1 MEARESQPQGS
12 LVVRPITLDER
23 GRFDATLER
32 SHWLGAGLVGE
43 VMRYVAIEDGEWC
56 ALLGF
61 GSAALCVRS
70 REELLAWSDEQ
81 RHRRL
86 RYLTNNQRFC
96 VLGEHRRPNLAS
108 QVLALTLRR
117 LSGDFEARWGHPVVI
132 VETFTDPSRH
142 RGTCYAA
149 SNFTQLGLTSGYGR
163 RAGRFVHHGEAK
175 AYWFRPLRR
184 GALALLT
191 APFDH
196 PDLSTRSTMSVVDLN
211 RLDLDSPDGLLARLG
226 SVPDPRKA
234 RGVRHRLAPVL
245 AIATLATLRGATS
258 LRAIGELAAELP
270 QEALGRLGAR
280 VSPSTGRYVAPEE
293 STLRRSLKAI
303 DADALDLV
311 VNAWTADQVA
321 AGNLHEAQAAHTQIA
336 TVIEAAL
343 GGGRVDGDDDEK
355 AVDKSDDEDRGT
367 SSAGEAS
374 PSLLPAIA
382 VDGKTLR
389 GARLDERRAVH
400 LLSAMTH
407 RQGATVAQRNVDT
420 KTNEITGFA
429 PLLRPLDLTGT
440 VVTADP
446 LHAQRAHAKFLVED
460 KGAHYVFGLKD
471 NQPLLREAAE
481 RLLADAPVT
490 YESHER
496 GHGRT
501 EHRYVRVATVPPELA
516 EVLKFPHA
524 AQVVAVERER
534 GDLADRMVSM
544 ETSYYVTSLTPDQAG
559 AESLATYIRGHWGI
573 ENRSHWVRDRVYDED
588 RSTVRIGGAPQAM
601 ATLRNLAISLLRFA
615 GFTSVA
621 RGLRWAAWDH
631 TRALVLMGL

>member
-1 MEARESQPQGS
+1 MEASAPRPQGF

-43 VMRYVAIEDGEWC
+43 VMRYVAIEDGGWC

-86 RYLTNNQRFC
+86 RYVTNNQRFC

-117 LSGDFEARWGHPVVI
+117 LSGDFEARWGHPVVM

-191 APFDH
+191 TPFDH

-211 RLDLDSPDGLLARLG
+211 RLDLDSPNGLLARLG

-321 AGNLHEAQAAHTQIA
+321 AGKLQAAQAAHVQIA
-336 TVIEAAL
+336 TVIERET
-343 GGGRVDGDDDEK
+343 GGGDDGETSGDKGGDD
-355 AVDKSDDEDRGT
+355 DRGT
-367 SSAGEAS
+367 SSDTESS

-407 RQGATVAQRNVDT
+407 REGATIAQRNVDT

-429 PLLRPLDLTGT
+429 PLLALVDLDGT

-471 NQPLLREAAE
+471 NQPLLRAAAE
-481 RLLADAPVT
+481 RLLANAPVA
-490 YESHER
+490 YESHNR

-501 EHRYVRVATVPPELA
+501 EHRYVRVAAVPPKLA
-516 EVLKFPHA
+516 KKLKFPSA
-524 AQVVAVERER
+524 AQVIAVERER
-534 GDLADRMVSM
+534 GDLADRMTSM

-559 AESLATYIRGHWGI
+559 AEQLAAYIRGHWGI

-588 RSTVRIGGAPQAM
+588 RSTVRVGGAAQAM

-631 TRALVLMGL
+631 ARGLALMGL